1 MHSKHLK
8 SRSME
13 RGISGNSRVIVIVVA
28 VKMRLQIG
36 KGIGGSR
43 WEADLATAKKL
54 KSMLR

>member
-1 MHSKHLK
+1 
-8 SRSME
+8 ME